1 MSKTNTPAPD
11 ASNVVLYQMMMHYK
25 RVAEL
30 ESEEVERLKEEREV
44 HATEMAGMQE
54 RLHTEIIGGRAIR
67 AANVRGA
74 MMVMRKH
81 DAGMRLTRC
90 IDELFD
96 AIELI
101 HQTQMSFAP
110 GMEYL
115 KYEKDR
121 IQQRATTAFELL
133 IREHDELEAD
143 EEIDLTGDT
152 TEEEGEEEE
161 VEI

>member
-1 MSKTNTPAPD
+1 
-11 ASNVVLYQMMMHYK
+11 MMMHYK

-30 ESEEVERLKEEREV
+30 ESEEVERLKNQATL
-44 HATEMAGMQE
+44 HAVEMIDMQQ
-54 RLHTEIIGGRAIR
+54 RLTTEIIGGRTIR

-90 IDELFD
+90 LDELFD
-96 AIELI
+96 AIELV
-101 HQTQMSFAP
+101 HQTQMSMEPAA
-110 GMEYL
+110 EYL

-121 IQQRATTAFELL
+121 IQQRASTAFELL
-133 IREHDELEAD
+133 IREHDELDAD
-143 EEIDLTGDT
+143 EVIDLTGED
-152 TEEEGEEEE
+152 TEEDTDEEDDE